1 MKPRA
6 VVFAYHNVG
15 VRCLRVLLARG
26 VDVALVVTH
35 EDNPAERIWFG
46 SVAQVAAE
54 HGIETITPAD
64 PAGAAVREAVARAR
78 PDFIFSFYYRH
89 MLPAGLLAL
98 APRGAYNMHGSLLPK
113 YRGRVPTNWAVLN
126 GETETG
132 ATLHEMA
139 AKPDAG
145 AILAQTSVPIL
156 PDDTAQEV
164 FDKVTVA
171 AEQTLWRVL
180 PALLAGEAPHLPNDL
195 ARGSYFGGR
204 KPEDGRIDWSQPAQ
218 QVYNLIRAVAPPY
231 PGAFT
236 DVNGHRFVIARA
248 RLAGLDTIARPRAA
262 EGTPGRLALAHGAR
276 SDLPPGLHVS
286 DNTCFGV
293 CGDARA
299 IVISELRHQHDGQE
313 TVVTPMQFAE
323 LTYRSPHP

>member
-64 PAGAAVREAVARAR
+64 PTSATLREALIRAR

-89 MLPAGLLAL
+89 MLSADLLAL

-139 AKPDAG
+139 PKPDAG
-145 AILAQTSVPIL
+145 AIVGQTSVPIL

-195 ARGSYFGGR
+195 ARGSYFGRR
-204 KPEDGRIDWSQPAQ
+204 KPEDGRVDWSKPAQ
-218 QVYNLIRAVAPPY
+218 QVYNLVRAVAPPY
-231 PGAFT
+231 PGAFA
-236 DVNGHRFVIARA
+236 DVAGERFVIARA
-248 RLAGLDTIARPRAA
+248 RLASLETIAAA
-262 EGTPGRLALAHGAR
+262 HLA
-276 SDLPPGLHVS
+276 DLPPGLHVS
-286 DNTCFGV
+286 DNACFGV

-299 IVISELRHQHDGQE
+299 IAIFELRHQRDGQE
-313 TVVTPMQFAE
+313 TVVTPAQFAQ
-323 LTYRSPHP
+323 LTHSSRHS